1 MARVLHID
9 PLAGASGDMLLAMLV
24 DLGLDPALLAA
35 LPARLGLDGV
45 TVSCTRTMR
54 GAIDAARVVV
64 TVRGELEGERSGDP
78 HRHAEHGRE
87 HAHGHSH
94 DHHHEHDHA
103 HEVPH
108 GHHDAH
114 GPLRTLADVRSVLRA
129 ADLPQRARDLA
140 MMTFE
145 RLFAAEAR
153 VHGRAIEEVHLH
165 EAGADDALV
174 DIVGVCLGLVEL
186 EIDEV
191 TCSAPVPLGGGVVR
205 SAHGVLPVPAPAV
218 AELLLGV
225 PVTGSPVARELV
237 TPTGAALLA
246 AIVTRFAP
254 LPSLTLRATGFGAG
268 SKDDPH
274 LPNVVRG
281 VLGEQEGGPREREV
295 AVLET
300 SIDDMLPQDVPVVID
315 RLLGAGARDAL
326 VIPAQMKKGRPAFR
340 FEVVCDPADADRL
353 ARLLLHETPTLGVRV
368 RTARRLE
375 WDRDLVA
382 VDTPWG
388 PVRVK
393 RAMDSVGRT
402 VRSQPEFDDCRDVAE
417 RAGHSVD
424 AVRQAARAGAATT
437 ARATATATHGD
448 GKRGERGGMAMEEGL
463 ISIDEFGKLELRT
476 AKVVGC
482 ERHPNAD
489 KLLVLQVD
497 LGAEQRQIVAGI
509 ASRYAP
515 EQLIGKTIVVVA
527 NLAPAKLRG
536 LESQGM
542 LLAATGPDG
551 LPTVLSVDGDM
562 PPGAKVS

>member
-24 DLGLDPALLAA
+24 DLGFAPALLAA

-45 TVSCTRTMR
+45 TVTCTRTMR

-64 TVRGELEGERSGDP
+64 TVRGYVEGARSGDP
-78 HRHAEHGRE
+78 HRHGA
-87 HAHGHSH
+87 HA
-94 DHHHEHDHA
+94 HEHDHK
-103 HEVPH
+103 
-108 GHHDAH
+108 HDHDQNHDHDHSHVH
-114 GPLRTLADVRSVLRA
+114 GPARTLADVRAVLRA

-140 MMTFE
+140 TATFE

-218 AELLLGV
+218 AELLRGIS
-225 PVTGSPVARELV
+225 VTGGPVNREMV

-254 LPSLTLRATGFGAG
+254 LPALTIHATGFGAG

-274 LPNVVRG
+274 LTNVVRG
-281 VLGEQEGGPREREV
+281 VVGEQESGPREREV

-300 SIDDMLPQDVPVVID
+300 AIDDMLPQDVPVVID

-326 VIPAQMKKGRPAFR
+326 MIPAQMKKGRPAFR

-393 RAMDSVGRT
+393 RAMDSGGRT
-402 VRSQPEFDDCRDVAE
+402 VRSQPEFDDCRDVAD
-417 RAGHSVD
+417 RTGQSVD
-424 AVRQAARAGAATT
+424 VVRQAARAGAAAAPTTT
-437 ARATATATHGD
+437 AATAAPGTAKNRD
-448 GKRGERGGMAMEEGL
+448 AKRRERGGIVMEEGL

-476 AKVVGC
+476 AKVIGC